1 MKSDIEAKCNSVGK
15 GLGQKVTVSS
25 TVDNYMTVEF
35 LGGRGVVKIS
45 ISIPLIGESP
55 ELFFVEVKKGR
66 GDLMTFVDIVKGLQ
80 KSSADGSIA
89 SLSEVLKQ

>member
-1 MKSDIEAKCNSVGK
+1 MQKRQQRLE
-15 GLGQKVTVSS
+15 QKVSVSS
-25 TVDNYMTVEF
+25 TVDSYMAVEF

-45 ISIPLIGESP
+45 ISIQLIGESP

-80 KSSADGSIA
+80 KPSADGVTP
-89 SLSEVLKQ
+89 SLSDVLKH